1 VVIFLY
7 SPGDLCYGR
16 GIKKTSPMH
25 LGFGDVS
32 VSIVGFIESKI
43 VKNMNIQ
50 KRKMDKGYNMTIT
63 SIIDRRIN

>member
-1 VVIFLY
+1 
-7 SPGDLCYGR
+7 
-16 GIKKTSPMH
+16 MH